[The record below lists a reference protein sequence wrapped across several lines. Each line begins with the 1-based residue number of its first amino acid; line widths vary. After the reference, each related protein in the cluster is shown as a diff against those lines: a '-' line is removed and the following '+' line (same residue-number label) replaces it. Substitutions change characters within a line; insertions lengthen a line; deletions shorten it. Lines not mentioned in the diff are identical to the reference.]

1 VDVLAAKARDLRGHD
16 APVHG
21 VHGSHAEHAVPHVFR
36 SPLLVALCFV
46 RTPER
51 GTARRAT
58 TGARARRD
66 RLGGEPPFL
75 RALVGEAVEVGA
87 KRSSLGRTALEPKAR
102 PGAKPERFATQV
114 RRCSPLPDAFVRR
127 RLSAIPQD
135 EAPERSLFKA

>member
-36 SPLLVALCFV
+36 SPLLVALCVV

-58 TGARARRD
+58 TGAMARRV
-66 RLGGEPPFL
+66 RLAGARPFL
-75 RALVGEAVEVGA
+75 RTLVGAVEVSA
-87 KRSSLGRTALEPKAR
+87 KRPSLGRTALEPKAR
-102 PGAKPERFATQV
+102 PGAAPERFATRV
-114 RRCSPLPDAFVRR
+114 WRCSPLPDAFLRR
-127 RLSAIPQD
+127 RLSAVPPD
-135 EAPERSLFKA
+135 EAPECSPSKA